1 VSVVYGISCNYDEKG
16 NPRPAVQFLI
26 DTNEKKKDA
35 LVLGCAHPCRTG
47 KAANNL
53 TLGEVESFN
62 DSSVKQIVFHCLFDL
77 VSASNKALNQVL
89 LFKVEKGSNLCDA
102 VKAFCTNHSTTR
114 KALLGLINMSVSS
127 SIATRALV
135 NAKISAAKTGVSV
148 VKRRSAVTT
157 GGCKSRQNGTT
168 RKKCNEDG
176 CTNQVRAKGFCGN
189 HGTCSAND
197 CTNKV
202 KARCLCEE
210 HGECNE
216 DGCTNQATAKGFC
229 GKHGT
234 CSANDC
240 TTNA

>member
-16 NPRPAVQFLI
+16 NPRPAVQHLI
-26 DTNEKKKDA
+26 DTCEKGNEV
-35 LVLGCAHPCRTG
+35 LCLGCAHPCRTG

-148 VKRRSAVTT
+148 VKRQSAVTT
-157 GGCKSRQNGTT
+157 GGCKSR
-168 RKKCNEDG
+168 KKDGKCSEDG

-202 KARCLCEE
+202 KARGLCEE
-210 HGECNE
+210 HGP
-216 DGCTNQATAKGFC
+216 
-229 GKHGT
+229 
-234 CSANDC
+234 
-240 TTNA
+240 

>member
-1 VSVVYGISCNYDEKG
+1 MSVVYGISCNYDEKG
-16 NPRPAVQFLI
+16 NPRPAVQHLI
-26 DTNEKKKDA
+26 DTCEKGNEV
-35 LVLGCAHPCRTG
+35 LCLGCAHPCRTG

-168 RKKCNEDG
+168 KKECSEVG
-176 CTNQVRAKGFCGN
+176 CT
-189 HGTCSAND
+189 
-197 CTNKV
+197 
-202 KARCLCEE
+202 
-210 HGECNE
+210 
-216 DGCTNQATAKGFC
+216 
-229 GKHGT
+229 
-234 CSANDC
+234 
-240 TTNA
+240 